1 MRNASSRDMA
11 LGSVTCLGRGG
22 FHNMAYAAWGDGEA
36 ASNVVCVHGLT
47 RNGRDFDALAASL
60 ANTRRVVCPDVV
72 GRGRSDW
79 LSDPAEYQTPQYVSD
94 MAALI
99 ARMDVGWVDWVGTS
113 MGGLIGMALAAQPGT
128 PIRRLVLNDVGPFI
142 PKSALERIG
151 EYCGQALTFDDI
163 EGLARYLR
171 VVHAPF
177 GPLTDEQWHH
187 LAIHGARDTGKGLAL
202 AYDPGIA
209 VPFKAPD
216 GLADIDLWSLW
227 DAIRCP
233 VLVLRGESSDLLTA
247 ETTAEMASRGP
258 KAKVVEIADCGHAPA
273 LMAEDQIA
281 LIDEWLAA

>member
-11 LGSVTCLGRGG
+11 AGSVRCLGQGG
-22 FHNMAYAAWGDGEA
+22 FHKMAYVAWGDGEA

-60 ANTRRVVCPDVV
+60 AETRRVVCPDVV
-72 GRGRSDW
+72 GRGQSDW
-79 LSDPAEYQTPQYVSD
+79 LSDPAQYQTPQYVSD

-113 MGGLIGMALAAQPGT
+113 MGGLIGMALAAQAGT

-142 PKSALERIG
+142 PKAALERIG
-151 EYCGQALTFDDI
+151 EYCGQALTFEDT
-163 EGLARYLR
+163 EELARYLR

-177 GPLTDEQWHH
+177 GPLTEEQWQH
-187 LAIHGARDTGKGLAL
+187 LAIHGARDTGKGVAL

-209 VPFKAPD
+209 VPFKMQD
-216 GLADIDLWSLW
+216 DLADIDLWGLW

-247 ETTAEMASRGP
+247 ETAAEMASRGP
-258 KAKVVEIADCGHAPA
+258 KAKVVEIAECGHAPA

-281 LIDEWLAA
+281 LIDDWLAA